1 VPRGDFFLPPTRGS
15 PVQSQAVVAVHI
27 HRRRNSEKGSSR
39 HIIAGDRHPILEPG
53 DAAAGRIKVRRGFG
67 LGGSRSSSIFYLR
80 EWLFILLGIYTVGGT
95 RMCLVAV
102 HRARRAYRAMP
113 RRDYGIQPLCI
124 CPLIDGYVP
133 GERLAGINL
142 PRAANSSGF
151 SRTDLAIVSDPAR
164 HTSYGKNDRKHSN
177 GIPIETNL

>member
-1 VPRGDFFLPPTRGS
+1 
-15 PVQSQAVVAVHI
+15 
-27 HRRRNSEKGSSR
+27 
-39 HIIAGDRHPILEPG
+39 
-53 DAAAGRIKVRRGFG
+53 
-67 LGGSRSSSIFYLR
+67 
-80 EWLFILLGIYTVGGT
+80 
-95 RMCLVAV
+95 
-102 HRARRAYRAMP
+102 MP

-164 HTSYGKNDRKHSN
+164 HTSYGKNDRKHFQRDTD
-177 GIPIETNL
+177 GPQLML